1 MYSLLNR
8 QLLFMGLS
16 LHTTCPPAVFQL
28 CHPQHPS
35 TVTRCCNLISV
46 SFRNAWTFKPLCF
59 IISTFISR
67 EASPANSNLTM
78 LLPLVCIMRVRA
90 DTFSDLAMLLGICG
104 ITSNKTSGDINM
116 LMLFV
121 HLLSTLKLRS
131 LDPKIQTQA

>member
-1 MYSLLNR
+1 
-8 QLLFMGLS
+8 
-16 LHTTCPPAVFQL
+16 
-28 CHPQHPS
+28 
-35 TVTRCCNLISV
+35 
-46 SFRNAWTFKPLCF
+46 
-59 IISTFISR
+59 
-67 EASPANSNLTM
+67 M

-90 DTFSDLAMLLGICG
+90 DIFSDLAMLLGICG

>member
-90 DTFSDLAMLLGICG
+90 DIFSDLAMLLGICG